1 MQKIGEVGRAVLR
14 ADWAYRPSV
23 MGERKLIGDKVCK
36 YLHISPRTLQ
46 NLLDTRPIPFTVIGG
61 QNIICPESD
70 VRKTPSTICGMS
82 RSRSNAGRLT
92 TDK

>member
-1 MQKIGEVGRAVLR
+1 
-14 ADWAYRPSV
+14 

-36 YLHISPRTLQ
+36 YLSISPCTLH
-46 NLLDTRPIPFTVIGG
+46 NLLDTRQIPFAVIGR

-70 VRKTPSTICGMS
+70 VRKTPSIICGMS
-82 RSRSNAGRLT
+82 RNRSSAGRLT